1 MTHERQIENRTD
13 VARGSS
19 PARHG
24 TVVVQGFSPAC
35 LGRPKGLHYFLAV
48 IFVLLSLSGAAQQ
61 APPMRSV
68 WDGVYTAEQSRRGE
82 PLYAQNC
89 SSCHGPMLEGGE
101 MAPPLAGGAF
111 NANWNGLSLGDLS
124 ERIRIS
130 MPQNSPGSLSRQQY
144 ADILA
149 VMLGAGEFP
158 QGTAELPRE
167 VEALKQ
173 IAFESMKKN

>member
-1 MTHERQIENRTD
+1 
-13 VARGSS
+13 
-19 PARHG
+19 
-24 TVVVQGFSPAC
+24 
-35 LGRPKGLHYFLAV
+35 
-48 IFVLLSLSGAAQQ
+48 
-61 APPMRSV
+61 
-68 WDGVYTAEQSRRGE
+68 
-82 PLYAQNC
+82 
-89 SSCHGPMLEGGE
+89 MLEGGE

-111 NANWNGLSLGDLS
+111 NGELERPVARDLS

-158 QGTAELPRE
+158 QGKTELPRE

>member
-1 MTHERQIENRTD
+1 MRERRTES
-13 VARGSS
+13 A
-19 PARHG
+19 
-24 TVVVQGFSPAC
+24 VVVQAFRPAVT
-35 LGRPKGLHYFLAV
+35 GRAKALHYFVALMV
-48 IFVLLSLSGAAQQ
+48 SNLVVSAQQ
-61 APPMRSV
+61 APPARSV
-68 WDGVYTAEQSRRGE
+68 WDGVYTAEQSKRGE
-82 PLYAQNC
+82 PLYAQHC
-89 SSCHGPMLEGGE
+89 SSCHGTMLEGGE

-158 QGTAELPRE
+158 RGKSELPRE
-167 VEALKQ
+167 VDALKQ
-173 IAFESMKKN
+173 IAFESMKRE